1 MYPMESTPS
10 TSEMLGEALEM
21 KVQARTRELTELNRQ
36 LEEMLDQRQRL
47 EAQLIQSEKMAS
59 LGQLAAG
66 IAHEINNPIGFI
78 MSNLDT
84 LSDYLAV
91 LNRMLALY
99 QDYERAVDSPARK
112 IAEAQAQR
120 IREAK
125 EQEDFD
131 FMMSDMT
138 AILDQSREGMVRIK
152 EIVRNLK
159 SFSHVDE
166 DELKEANVNDCIENA
181 LKIAWNELK
190 YKCRVHKDYGELP
203 RIACYPGQ
211 LNQVFMNLLVN
222 AAQAIPEQGDISITT
237 RYVKPHGLNNETSKA
252 AIEISL
258 ADTGIGIPE
267 AEHARIF
274 DPFFTTKPVG
284 SGTGLGLAIVY
295 GIIQKHGGHIRVES
309 EVGRGTTFHITL
321 PLERSQYQGVRP

>member
-1 MYPMESTPS
+1 
-10 TSEMLGEALEM
+10 MLGEALEM
-21 KVQARTRELTELNRQ
+21 KVQARTRKLTDLNRQ
-36 LEEMLDQRQRL
+36 LEEMLDQRRRL
-47 EAQLIQSEKMAS
+47 EAQLVQSEKMAS

-84 LSDYLAV
+84 LSDYLTV

-99 QDYERAVDSPARK
+99 QDYEAAVDSPTSK
-112 IAEAQAQR
+112 IAETQALR
-120 IREAK
+120 IREAR
-125 EQEDFD
+125 EREDFD
-131 FMMSDMT
+131 FMMGDMT

-166 DELKEANVNDCIENA
+166 DELKEANVNDCIENT
-181 LKIAWNELK
+181 LKIVWNELK

-237 RYVKPHGLNNETSKA
+237 RYVKHHGLNNETSRT

-258 ADTGIGIPE
+258 ADTGVGIPE
-267 AEHARIF
+267 AERSRIF

-295 GIIQKHGGHIRVES
+295 GIIRKHRGHIRVES

-321 PLERSQYQGVRP
+321 PLEGSQYICVLQCYVIKSP